1 MITAF
6 CLVDGSYTREI
17 IVKEIYNIWMEYW

>member
-1 MITAF
+1 MEIEEMITAF

-17 IVKEIYNIWMEYW
+17 IVKEIYNI